1 MAPFVQLASTSI
13 SLVLNSFLCWLIVE
27 KSPKTLG
34 SYKQLMIYTS
44 VFEMYYAI
52 LDLVADVTVFSH
64 EFAVVVFRE
73 YVPGGVFNRQF
84 SMILVIAYGVTFGM
98 SMAILASHFVYRY
111 SVTDSKFH
119 HRYTSGKKY
128 FLLFMAPFIY
138 AFWWTCAL
146 LYGYLPDII
155 GGYTTGIMFNVF
167 GVSSHIQMTIQI
179 FLMGIQEVAIFS
191 AFLRKHQSIVT
202 INRRLE
208 LKKFVYWGL
217 IVFFHFIMSSFVI
230 FFYFGSITKEQQ
242 NSYIKKNLPN
252 LEQVLATFPSLE
264 IYDREVNSLV
274 IVSFGLMI
282 LFITLLFVGISVL
295 SFQIFSTL
303 KRHKKTTSNRNI
315 NQHRA
320 IFQAIFAQFSVIS
333 FCFIPPIFVVILLIL
348 EVPNTQGQE
357 DVSDAW
363 IECHQMENVGDSSL
377 VVDCFHSTPNRAD
390 EQNDLPES
398 FWTTIWRLLAGVLH
412 EFRHA
417 FVVEVLDV
425 FVGDFAGKRG

>member
-1 MAPFVQLASTSI
+1 MHLELNSQLQNVTDPLFNIAGIIDFFTN
-13 SLVLNSFLCWLIVE
+13 SLVVYLILF
-27 KSPKTLG
+27 KSSIMKT
-34 SYKQLMIYTS
+34 
-44 VFEMYYAI
+44 FRYY
-52 LDLVADVTVFSH
+52 
-64 EFAVVVFRE
+64 
-73 YVPGGVFNRQF
+73 
-84 SMILVIAYGVTFGM
+84 
-98 SMAILASHFVYRY
+98 
-111 SVTDSKFH
+111 
-119 HRYTSGKKY
+119 
-128 FLLFMAPFIY
+128 
-138 AFWWTCAL
+138 L
-146 LYGYLPDII
+146 LYFQFTTVIMDVYLAFLMKPIPIYPVI
-155 GGYTTGIMFNVF
+155 GGYTTGILFNVL

-179 FLMGIQEVAIFS
+179 FLMGIQEVAIFF

-252 LEQVLATFPSLE
+252 LEQILATFPSLE
-264 IYDREVNSLV
+264 IYDREVNSFV

-282 LFITLLFVGISVL
+282 FFITLLFVGISVL

-348 EVPNTQGQE
+348 EVPNTQVFGS
-357 DVSDAW
+357 VMVCTFS
-363 IECHQMENVGDSSL
+363 
-377 VVDCFHSTPNRAD
+377 FHSFLGSVVLVLTYPPYRKTLFGCFMKKRVSA
-390 EQNDLPES
+390 S
-398 FWTTIWRLLAGVLH
+398 GGLA
-412 EFRHA
+412 
-417 FVVEVLDV
+417 
-425 FVGDFAGKRG
+425 